1 MFLML
6 LRACIAVYL
15 HTSKSCLF
23 HIAPRRYLE
32 KGGLKKSTPY
42 PGDHFDFLVVVAY
55 GTDPGIA
62 PYYLVP

>member
-32 KGGLKKSTPY
+32 KGGLKKALLTPAIILT
-42 PGDHFDFLVVVAY
+42 FLVVVAY